1 MEISSE
7 LPPHATSVRHSNST
21 GAALPRRSKTR
32 KGKTRLLTLDNLD
45 LRTAA
50 YASARRLVE
59 TLSTDLGGDDQ
70 LSEGERQL
78 VTRAA
83 MTGAI
88 VADFE
93 ARWVAGEPVPLGEY
107 LSAVNVQRRV
117 LATLGLQRR
126 AKDISKLP
134 LRERWALE
142 AAGEQEED
150 EPAQTADNTET
161 RTSDD
166 ATPGAAPSV
175 SEGEAP

>member
-1 MEISSE
+1 MESLE
-7 LPPHATSVRHSNST
+7 MPAHAAAVRHVNNT
-21 GAALPRRSKTR
+21 GAALPRRSRTR
-32 KGKTRLLTLDNLD
+32 KGKARLLTLDVLD
-45 LRTAA
+45 GRTAA
-50 YASARRLVE
+50 YAAARRLVE
-59 TLSTDLGGDDQ
+59 TLSTDLGGDDR

-93 ARWVAGEPVPLGEY
+93 ARWVAGEPVPLGDY

-126 AKDISKLP
+126 ARDVSPLP

-142 AAGEQEED
+142 VEAKGITTADGNEPTSAVP
-150 EPAQTADNTET
+150 EPAQAPCT
-161 RTSDD
+161 DD
-166 ATPGAAPSV
+166 AEAEV
-175 SEGEAP
+175 S